1 MRGRIFEPF
10 FTTKEVGQGTG
21 LGLSISHGIAS
32 AHGGSLDLC
41 AGKPGACF
49 RLTLPAHTGPVGGRP
64 AAAVAR
70 ENARRALIVD
80 DEAPVR
86 KLLARLLKRR
96 GFDVFEAET
105 GAAAL
110 AVAAGVQLSLVL
122 CDVRLPGMHGTE
134 LYRELI
140 SKDPELA
147 GSIIFI
153 TGDRVRRSPWTTRSS
168 TCRCSSSRFPPQTSM
183 PR

>member
-1 MRGRIFEPF
+1 MLPVDAAG
-10 FTTKEVGQGTG
+10 
-21 LGLSISHGIAS
+21 
-32 AHGGSLDLC
+32 AHRS
-41 AGKPGACF
+41 
-49 RLTLPAHTGPVGGRP
+49 RSQRRP

-96 GFDVFEAET
+96 GFEVFEAET

-122 CDVRLPGMHGTE
+122 CDVRMPGMHGTE

-153 TGDRVRRSPWTTRSS
+153 TGDRSS
-168 TCRCSSSRFPPQTSM
+168 VAMDDSLEHVPVLLKPFSADDLDAALTGVGIDTPVA
-183 PR
+183 

>member
-1 MRGRIFEPF
+1 M
-10 FTTKEVGQGTG
+10 
-21 LGLSISHGIAS
+21 
-32 AHGGSLDLC
+32 
-41 AGKPGACF
+41 
-49 RLTLPAHTGPVGGRP
+49 TLPAHTGPVAGRP
-64 AAAVAR
+64 AVAIAR

-122 CDVRLPGMHGTE
+122 CDVRLPGTHGTE

-140 SKDPELA
+140 SRIP
-147 GSIIFI
+147 SW
-153 TGDRVRRSPWTTRSS
+153 RVPSSSSPAIGPRSQWTTRSS
-168 TCRCSSSRFPPQTSM
+168 PLPLLLKPFSAADLDAALTGVGIDTPVG
-183 PR
+183 

>member
-1 MRGRIFEPF
+1 M
-10 FTTKEVGQGTG
+10 
-21 LGLSISHGIAS
+21 
-32 AHGGSLDLC
+32 
-41 AGKPGACF
+41 
-49 RLTLPAHTGPVGGRP
+49 
-64 AAAVAR
+64 
-70 ENARRALIVD
+70 D

-134 LYRELI
+134 LSRELI

-153 TGDRVRRSPWTTRSS
+153 TGDRSS
-168 TCRCSSSRFPPQTSM
+168 VAMDDSLEHVPVLFKPFSAADLDAALTGIGIDTPVA
-183 PR
+183 